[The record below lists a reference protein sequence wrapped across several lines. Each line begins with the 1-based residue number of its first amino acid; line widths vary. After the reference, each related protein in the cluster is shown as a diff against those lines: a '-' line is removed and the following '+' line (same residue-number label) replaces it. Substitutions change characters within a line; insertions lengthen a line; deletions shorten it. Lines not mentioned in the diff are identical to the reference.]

1 MKKFFLTMLVLCCA
15 VVAKAQNEAITAVL
29 QHGDD
34 VSVFASM
41 DAFIQAHEAAAD
53 GDVITLSA
61 GVFNAPTISK
71 SLSVYG
77 AGFEKD
83 ESAGTDVTM
92 IKGNLTVKPA
102 GAEIQTLRLEG
113 LYVNASILVGKAD
126 AVVKNMTITKCYV
139 NGDIRF
145 DGETALTEISKCVI
159 NGNVNGNRKNAEG
172 LLICNCHL
180 GTVNGFSAASQ
191 VQVDHC
197 IVLADYGGANLW
209 TNSLLVNGYVSS
221 SALAEG
227 SVIYNCV
234 AVGNIPA
241 NRVVVNCYVVPL
253 KDIFADG
260 ENANYGAERTF
271 ELKQPET
278 WLGTDGTQVGLHGG
292 KGWSK
297 VPGTP
302 VVKNMKV
309 EVEGMTLKVN
319 YDAEVR

>member
-1 MKKFFLTMLVLCCA
+1 MKKIFLTMLVLCCA

-34 VSVFASM
+34 VSVFAGM

-102 GAEIQTLRLEG
+102 EAEKQTLRLEG

-145 DGETALTEISKCVI
+145 DGETASTEISKCVI

-209 TNSLLVNGYVSS
+209 TNSLILTRYASS
-221 SALAEG
+221 SGLGEG
-227 SVIYNCV
+227 SVLYNCITFT
-234 AVGNIPA
+234 NIRP
-241 NRVVVNCYVVPL
+241 NCVVENCYVVPL
-253 KDIFADG
+253 NEIFADG
-260 ENANYGAERTF
+260 ENADYSADRTF

-309 EVEGMTLKVN
+309 EVDGMTLKVN